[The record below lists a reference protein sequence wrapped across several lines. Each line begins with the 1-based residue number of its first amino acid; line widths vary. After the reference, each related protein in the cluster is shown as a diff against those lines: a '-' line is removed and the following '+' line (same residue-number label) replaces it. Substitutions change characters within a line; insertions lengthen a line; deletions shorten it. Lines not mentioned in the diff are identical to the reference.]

1 LACGERGATRF
12 CHEID
17 ARLGNRR
24 KTWKSTQDFGNQ
36 RKTLK
41 IDVKLDEFPATVA
54 KIIEMKSILLPIA
67 ACLVLAACQSTPPP
81 QLSRAAA
88 SLTQSP
94 VPQSPLGITGRLL
107 DNGRPVKGTPVRITS
122 ANRPSHTI
130 ATTTDSAGRFYLSA
144 DDTGPAS
151 PAGDIL
157 RIEVI
162 GQDYHAAGEVSPASL
177 QVTCDLAGGAA
188 YALGH
193 DNRFW
198 SGNDTQASLSPAPK
212 GLKCW

>member
-1 LACGERGATRF
+1 
-12 CHEID
+12 
-17 ARLGNRR
+17 
-24 KTWKSTQDFGNQ
+24 
-36 RKTLK
+36 
-41 IDVKLDEFPATVA
+41 VKLDEFPVTVA
-54 KIIEMKSILLPIA
+54 KIVEMKSILAPIA
-67 ACLVLAACQSTPPP
+67 ACLALAACQSTPPP
-81 QLSRAAA
+81 QLNRAAA
-88 SLTQSP
+88 PL
-94 VPQSPLGITGRLL
+94 PQSPIGITGRLL